1 MWHYVKNN
9 KANGPIK
16 IIEIEA
22 LIKKNEIKRDTKV
35 WREGMSDW
43 QNAMDTELQ
52 SRFPQNIPNDQPR
65 KSKPKKQPTAVDDH
79 SNRNPKKQTIDMNQ
93 NREIIDYMIA
103 SNNDVEHLEKDIKTY
118 YLKDGWQP
126 LGGICHDA
134 INRNCPEFH
143 QVLVKYATQK

>member
-22 LIKKNEIKRDTKV
+22 LIKKNEINRDTKV

-65 KSKPKKQPTAVDDH
+65 KSKPKKHPPAVDDH
-79 SNRNPKKQTIDMNQ
+79 SNRKEADFF
-93 NREIIDYMIA
+93 
-103 SNNDVEHLEKDIKTY
+103 
-118 YLKDGWQP
+118 P
-126 LGGICHDA
+126 L
-134 INRNCPEFH
+134 NC
-143 QVLVKYATQK
+143 